1 MPDYQQQV
9 ARFIDENS
17 LETIISFRLLD
28 LVSEVGE
35 LAKEVLKGSDYG
47 KSKFEIP
54 ETWESELGDVFF
66 SLIYI
71 ANGTGVDMAKALQS
85 ALVKYSKRLS
95 HAGDAGSGKLS
106 KSVPGT

>member
-9 ARFIDENS
+9 ARFVSENS

-28 LVSEVGE
+28 LVSEMGE

-47 KSKFEIP
+47 KSQFEIP
-54 ETWESELGDVFF
+54 NTRESELGDVFF
-66 SLIYI
+66 SLICI
-71 ANGTGVDMAKALQS
+71 VNSSGVDMAKALQS

-95 HAGDAGSGKLS
+95 EAGDAGSGR
-106 KSVPGT
+106 